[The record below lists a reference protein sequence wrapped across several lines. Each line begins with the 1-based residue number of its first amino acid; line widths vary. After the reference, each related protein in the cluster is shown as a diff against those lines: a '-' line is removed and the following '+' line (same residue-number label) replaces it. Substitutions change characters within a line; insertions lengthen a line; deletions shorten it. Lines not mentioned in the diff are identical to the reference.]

1 MVTKP
6 QTQEQELYPEC
17 ASLLMTSPLSQV
29 FVVKEPKIGLH
40 KKFKKLH
47 LDLVDTTLP
56 TNTRIANTLSLDKC
70 ISISKQNFN
79 TYTNNKATI
88 VYTDSPDY
96 ETPFTSISLDEVI
109 NVIHNDASVIE
120 NFISP
125 SNGGFINVDDVNT
138 SNNNN
143 CNIQVDTFDSL
154 FEEGNLRLAIEV
166 NKNEYDLIM
175 RKDINN
181 EKNYSWFFFEYTSH
195 EAKDV
200 KFNIINFPKKKLLFG
215 DGVRVL
221 TYNNKHK
228 WNRNTFNVH
237 YYQNDIPMPLNLVD
251 NTNNKEDDEI
261 IDDNSNSNT
270 LQQKNTS
277 QPIVCYYTTLTFSYT
292 ITDELKGAPIYFAY
306 CFPYTYTNLQQYLLS
321 LSLNPKNKNMLKF
334 GVLNKTICGNPL
346 DVVYISNFNNDNNI
360 TNNNNY
366 SGNSSSSNIIQD
378 IDNNNNNTNI
388 NNNNNNNE
396 DKSIICL
403 TARVHPGESNSSYV
417 IEGVIDAL
425 LSNIA
430 DDLRSKYIFKIIP
443 MLNPDGVINGNY
455 RNNIIGKDLNRLWS
469 DPRKNM
475 CPTIYHSKKFI
486 SQNKPIFYCDFHGHS
501 SIPNCC
507 LYGCSQNAKQSK
519 KILNKAYRYHEERV
533 FMRIFEKNAH
543 YYNKGSSRYTISK
556 PKIRTARA
564 VVYNELGVTMSYC
577 LETST
582 MCVNSNNEII
592 SEFTIEGY
600 KMVGEDFVRSVKKW
614 SNKEVFFT
622 VLKKIRT
629 EVEEKKK
636 KKESKKLVLDVNGD
650 NTNHNNVVEI
660 KVKKKK
666 KLTLNNDSNSASMKK
681 MFLTVGL
688 GDEKKKIKEHSTP
701 GKNIVFENFNDKK
714 HNKEDNTISR
724 GKDNILI

>member
-1 MVTKP
+1 MVSKP
-6 QTQEQELYPEC
+6 QPQEQDLYPEC
-17 ASLLMTSPLSQV
+17 SSLLITSPLSQT
-29 FVVKEPKIGLH
+29 FLAKEPKIGLH
-40 KKFKKLH
+40 KNFKKLH
-47 LDLVDTTLP
+47 LDLVDTLLP
-56 TNTRIANTLSLDKC
+56 TNPKPPNTLSLDTC

-79 TYTNNKATI
+79 TYSNNKATI

-96 ETPFTSISLDEVI
+96 ETPFTSISLEEVI
-109 NVIHNDASVIE
+109 NIIHNDASVIE

-125 SNGGFINVDDVNT
+125 SNGSFINDDVVHT

-143 CNIQVDTFDSL
+143 NVQDTFDSL

-166 NKNEYDLIM
+166 KKNEYDLIM

-181 EKNYSWFFFEYTSH
+181 EKNYSWFFFEYTSY
-195 EAKDV
+195 ETKDV

-215 DGVRVL
+215 DSVRVL
-221 TYNNKHK
+221 TYNTKHK

-237 YYQNDIPMPLNLVD
+237 YYQNEIPMPLNLVD

-261 IDDNSNSNT
+261 IDDNSNNIP
-270 LQQKNTS
+270 QQKNTS
-277 QPIVCYYTTLTFSYT
+277 QTPVCYTTLTFSYT
-292 ITDELKGAPIYFAY
+292 ITNELKGVPIYFAY

-321 LSLNPKNKNMLKF
+321 LSLTPKNKNILKF
-334 GVLNKTICGNPL
+334 AVLNKTICGNPL
-346 DVVYISNFNNDNNI
+346 DVIYISNFSNDNV
-360 TNNNNY
+360 TNNNNAP
-366 SGNSSSSNIIQD
+366 QD
-378 IDNNNNNTNI
+378 IDNNNN
-388 NNNNNNNE
+388 E
-396 DKSIICL
+396 EKGVICL

-425 LSNIA
+425 LSNMA

-455 RNNIIGKDLNRLWS
+455 RNNILGKDLNRLWP

-486 SQNKPIFYCDFHGHS
+486 SQNKPLFYCDFHGHS
-501 SIPNCC
+501 SISNCC

-519 KILNKAYRYHEERV
+519 KILNKTYRYHEERV

-582 MCVNSNNEII
+582 MCISNNEIG
-592 SEFTIEGY
+592 SEFTIEEY
-600 KMVGEDFVRSVKKW
+600 KMVGEDFVRSLKKW

-650 NTNHNNVVEI
+650 NANNNVVEI

-688 GDEKKKIKEHSTP
+688 GEEKKKTKEHSTP
-701 GKNIVFENFNDKK
+701 GKNIVFENFNAEQ
-714 HNKEDNTISR
+714 HNKEENTVSR

>member
-1 MVTKP
+1 MVSKP
-6 QTQEQELYPEC
+6 QPPEQDLYPEC
-17 ASLLMTSPLSQV
+17 SALLITSPLSQT
-29 FVVKEPKIGLH
+29 FLAKEPKIGLH
-40 KKFKKLH
+40 RNFKKLH
-47 LDLVDTTLP
+47 LDLVDTPLP
-56 TNTRIANTLSLDKC
+56 TSPRPPNTLSLDNC
-70 ISISKQNFN
+70 ISISKRNFL
-79 TYTNNKATI
+79 TYSNKAATI

-96 ETPFTSISLDEVI
+96 ETPTASISLDEVI
-109 NVIHNDASVIE
+109 NTIHNDASVIE

-125 SNGGFINVDDVNT
+125 SNGSFVNAT
-138 SNNNN
+138 NNTA
-143 CNIQVDTFDSL
+143 QDTFDSL
-154 FEEGNLRLAIEV
+154 FEEGNLRLAVEV
-166 NKNEYDLIM
+166 NTNEYDLIM

-181 EKNYSWFFFEYTSH
+181 EKNYSWFFFEYTAY
-195 EAKDV
+195 ETKDV

-215 DGVRVL
+215 DSVRVL
-221 TYNNKHK
+221 TYNAKHK

-237 YYQNDIPMPLNLVD
+237 YYQNEIPMPLNLVD

-261 IDDNSNSNT
+261 IDDNSNTS
-270 LQQKNTS
+270 QQKNSTS
-277 QPIVCYYTTLTFSYT
+277 QTPACYTTLTFSYT
-292 ITDELKGAPIYFAY
+292 ITDELKGVPIYFAY

-321 LSLNPKNKNMLKF
+321 LSLTPKNKNILRF
-334 GVLNKTICGNPL
+334 AVLNKTICGNPL
-346 DVVYISNFNNDNNI
+346 DVIYISNFSND
-360 TNNNNY
+360 
-366 SGNSSSSNIIQD
+366 SAPSSSSSPRD
-378 IDNNNNNTNI
+378 ADNNEEKGI
-388 NNNNNNNE
+388 V
-396 DKSIICL
+396 CL

-425 LSNIA
+425 LSNMA
-430 DDLRSKYIFKIIP
+430 DDLRNKYIFKIIP

-455 RNNIIGKDLNRLWS
+455 RNNILGKDLNRLWS

-475 CPTIYHSKKFI
+475 SPTIYHSKKLI
-486 SQNKPIFYCDFHGHS
+486 SLNKPLFYCDFHGHS

-519 KILNKAYRYHEERV
+519 KILNKTYRYHEERV

-582 MCVNSNNEII
+582 MCLGNADVG

-636 KKESKKLVLDVNGD
+636 KKESKKLVLDVNG
-650 NTNHNNVVEI
+650 NGENANNVVEI

-666 KLTLNNDSNSASMKK
+666 KLTLNDDSNSASMKK
-681 MFLTVGL
+681 MFLTAGL
-688 GDEKKKIKEHSTP
+688 GEEKKKTKEHSTP
-701 GKNIVFENFNDKK
+701 GKNIVFENFNAEQ
-714 HNKEDNTISR
+714 HNKEENTVSR